1 MIKSTYAKRW
11 EKKKKKIIKK
21 GSRCEFWSYTDYEFK
36 FHLDQNNFK
45 CSDTIH
51 LATDIKKEEKKTP
64 LIDFF
69 LTKTFSYD
77 LEVM

>member
-21 GSRCEFWSYTDYEFK
+21 GSRSEFWSYTDYEFK

-51 LATDIKKEEKKTP
+51 LATDIKKEEKKHH
-64 LIDFF
+64 
-69 LTKTFSYD
+69 
-77 LEVM
+77 